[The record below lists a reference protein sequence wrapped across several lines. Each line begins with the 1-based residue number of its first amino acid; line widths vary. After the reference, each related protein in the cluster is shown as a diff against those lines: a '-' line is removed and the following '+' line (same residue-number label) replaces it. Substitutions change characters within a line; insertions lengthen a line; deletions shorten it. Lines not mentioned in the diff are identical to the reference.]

1 MSALITREPAVV
13 FKAAGR
19 RYFTRK
25 AAINALARQ
34 TIRRRCECERADWLT
49 NDAGF
54 TCDLHRDRTR
64 YAKIKR
70 RLAGLI
76 ARRLATEAAP

>member
-1 MSALITREPAVV
+1 MSAPITREPAVV

-34 TIRRRCECERADWLT
+34 TIRRRCECESADWSAG
-49 NDAGF
+49 DGGF
-54 TCDLHRDRTR
+54 TCNLHKDPLR

-76 ARRLATEAAP
+76 ARRLASEPTP